1 MVANTYITMT
11 EQELNDFARK
21 VAEETA
27 MRLTVMPRYLTI
39 EEASSLCKCS
49 TRTMQN
55 WIEKGVVEA
64 KRIGGQ
70 TLIIAESITENN

>member
-1 MVANTYITMT
+1 MNATTYITMT

-27 MRLTVMPRYLTI
+27 LRINVMPRYLTI
-39 EEASSLCKCS
+39 EEAAVLCKCS
-49 TRTMQN
+49 KRTIQDWMS
-55 WIEKGVVEA
+55 KGIVET

-70 TLIIAESITENN
+70 VLIVADSIIN

>member
-1 MVANTYITMT
+1 MNATTYITMT

-27 MRLTVMPRYLTI
+27 MKINVLPRYLTI
-39 EEASSLCKCS
+39 EEAASLCKCS
-49 TRTMQN
+49 NRTMQN
-55 WIEKGVVEA
+55 WIEKGVVEV

-70 TLIIAESITENN
+70 VLIIAESITEN

>member
-1 MVANTYITMT
+1 MNATTYITMT

-27 MRLTVMPRYLTI
+27 LRINVMPRYLTI
-39 EEASSLCKCS
+39 EETAALCKCS
-49 TRTMQN
+49 KRTIQDWMS
-55 WIEKGVVEA
+55 KGIVET

-70 TLIIAESITENN
+70 VLIVADSIIN